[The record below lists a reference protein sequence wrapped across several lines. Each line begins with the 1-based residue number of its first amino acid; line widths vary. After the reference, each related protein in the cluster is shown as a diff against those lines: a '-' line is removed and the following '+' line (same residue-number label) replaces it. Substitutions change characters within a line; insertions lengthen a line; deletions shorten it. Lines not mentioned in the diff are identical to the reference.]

1 MSLEKNESNKKAE
14 LKLEI
19 EYESVTVKI
28 PKNIMDLLR
37 YAQKLT
43 NESPQSFIEYYTVEN
58 IRSLMDSNGIL
69 PTSKQLNEQFSLN
82 KIFIEILDSPLEPNQ
97 EKTLELCEK

>member
-1 MSLEKNESNKKAE
+1 MSLEKTESNKKAE

-37 YAQKLT
+37 FRQKLT
-43 NESPQSFIEYYTVEN
+43 DETPESYVAYSIVEN
-58 IRSLMDSNGIL
+58 IRSQMDVNGLM
-69 PTSKQLNEQFSLN
+69 PTGRQLTDQFSLN
-82 KIFIEILDSPLEPNQ
+82 KIFIEILDDPITEPN
-97 EKTLELCEK
+97 